1 MSVKCNDRQGRW
13 RNRTVA
19 FRASDAEVREL
30 DALVALSGLSKQDYI
45 MSRLLER
52 DVVVVPSSRVQRAL
66 EDVSRDILIELRR
79 INDARELPLEFRE
92 VMQVLARTLEGLGG
106 VESVPETAVAE
117 AAMTSWL
124 VLDLALAVS
133 SGRPFWGYATRQ
145 CGVFYLALE
154 DTLSRI
160 QGRMWELS
168 DTASECLYFAI
179 NSRGIADGLMDQLG
193 GFVDSHSDTG
203 LVMIDTLQKVRTQSR
218 DNAYAADYGDVS
230 ALKGFA
236 DANGLAVLVV
246 HHTRKMGDADV
257 LNTVSGTTGITG
269 SADSIFV
276 LTKQGR
282 ASEYA
287 TLSITGRDIEF
298 QELKLRFNDCRW
310 ELVEKTSAEELA
322 EREMPECV
330 LQVVGFMEGRD
341 GEWRGSAARLM
352 EESGVEGIGA
362 SVFGKRLAQHSGF
375 LAGRGIDYSRAHS
388 REGSVLCLKR
398 FT

>member
-1 MSVKCNDRQGRW
+1 MSC
-13 RNRTVA
+13 
-19 FRASDAEVREL
+19 E
-30 DALVALSGLSKQDYI
+30 
-45 MSRLLER
+45 
-52 DVVVVPSSRVQRAL
+52 
-66 EDVSRDILIELRR
+66 
-79 INDARELPLEFRE
+79 PLETVDANWLIQQPRKE
-92 VMQVLARTLEGLGG
+92 PAWVVEDLMPTGLHLLTGAPKVG
-106 VESVPETAVAE
+106 K
-117 AAMTSWL
+117 SWL

-145 CGVFYLALE
+145 CGVLYLALE

-179 NSRGIADGLMDQLG
+179 NSRSIADGLMDQLDEFTESHDG
-193 GFVDSHSDTG
+193 MGFVI
-203 LVMIDTLQKVRTQSR
+203 IDTLQKVRTQSR

-269 SADSIFV
+269 SADSTFV

-298 QELKLRFNDCRW
+298 QELKLRFNNCQW
-310 ELVEKTSAEELA
+310 ELVEKTSIEELA
-322 EREMPECV
+322 EREVPECV
-330 LQVVGFMEGRD
+330 LRVVDFMEGYA

-352 EESGVEGIGA
+352 EEAVVEDVGA

-375 LAGRGIDYSRAHS
+375 LTGKGIDYSRTHS

-398 FT
+398 VM